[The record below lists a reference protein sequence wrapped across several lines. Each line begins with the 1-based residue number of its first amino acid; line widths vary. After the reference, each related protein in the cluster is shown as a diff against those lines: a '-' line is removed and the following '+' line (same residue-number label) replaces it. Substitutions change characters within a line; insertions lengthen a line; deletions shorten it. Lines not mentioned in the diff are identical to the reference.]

1 VELTNKIL
9 KEAEKYGNAEILLLD
24 ADRTSVTYE
33 KNEISRTE
41 NGTTVTLHIRLSKG
55 NRFGYSQTTNLND
68 WKKCLKNANSLLK
81 LANPLEKDIILSQK
95 IKYPKVEGLFSKK
108 IDSMSEE
115 DIFKK
120 AKDMFDAANE
130 VDKRMNIPMAQVSMG
145 SMGQNFAN
153 TNGINV
159 NERMNL
165 ISAMTETSIGE
176 ASGSDSKV
184 SHNDFDFSKVGK
196 NAGELCVDSLKP
208 KSIKTMNADLILD
221 YFALADIIKTILIP
235 AFGADNVQ
243 TDRSF
248 LKGKL
253 NQKVFSEKVSVTDD
267 ALLKN
272 GIFSRQSDSEGTP
285 GQRTVLVE
293 NGIVQNY
300 IYDNY
305 SALKD
310 KAKSTGNCYGI
321 VKVPYV
327 GPTNFVIKP
336 GGYKNEEIISETKE
350 GVLAKFAFG
359 THVANVLTGDLS
371 IGLSN
376 AFYVKNGAIAYPIKQ
391 AMVSFN
397 LFEALKK
404 VAIIG
409 KTIRQEEEV
418 VAPMMRFDSIQ
429 IIGS

>member
-1 VELTNKIL
+1 VDLTNKIL
-9 KEAEKYGNAEILLLD
+9 KKAEKYGNAEVLLLD
-24 ADRTSVTYE
+24 AEKTSVTYE

-41 NGTTVTLHIRLSKG
+41 NGTTVTLQIRLSKG
-55 NRFGYSQTTNLND
+55 NRFGYSQTTNPTN
-68 WKKCLKNANSLLK
+68 WEKCLKNANSLLK
-81 LANPLEKDIILSQK
+81 LANPLEKDLILTEK
-95 IKYPKVEGLFSKK
+95 IKYRKVDGIFSKK
-108 IDSMSEE
+108 IKAMSEE
-115 DIFKK
+115 EIFKK
-120 AKDMFDAANE
+120 AKHMFDAAKE

-153 TNGINV
+153 TNGINI

-165 ISAMTETSIGE
+165 LSAAMEASIGE
-176 ASGSDSKV
+176 SSGSDSKV

-196 NAGELCVDSLKP
+196 NAGELCFDSLKP
-208 KSIKTMNADLILD
+208 KSIKTMKADLILD
-221 YFALADIIKTILIP
+221 YFALSDIIKTILIP

-253 NQKVFSEKVSVTDD
+253 NQKIFSEKVSVIDD
-267 ALLKN
+267 ALLEN
-272 GIFSRQSDSEGTP
+272 GIFSRSFDSEGTP

-293 NGIVQNY
+293 NGIVKNY

-310 KAKSTGNCYGI
+310 KVKSTGNCSGI

-327 GPTNFVIKP
+327 SPTNFIIKP
-336 GGYKNEEIISETKE
+336 GDYKNEEIISETKE

-376 AFYVKNGAIAYPIKQ
+376 AFYVKNGAIVYPIKQ

-404 VAIIG
+404 VQVIG
-409 KTIRQEEEV
+409 KTLRQEEEV
-418 VAPMMRFDSIQ
+418 VAPMMRFDSVQ